1 MNIRIS
7 FIKGLLC
14 ATVLMVLPFQKLVA
28 QDNVIDR
35 VEWVVGDKSILRSDI
50 EEAIRYWVSN
60 GRTFEGDPYCVVGE
74 DLAVQQLFLHQAAID
89 SIQVDEGN
97 VIRRVEAQM
106 EHVIQQI
113 GSKEK
118 MEEYFN
124 MTSADIREMY
134 REQL

>member
-74 DLAVQQLFLHQAAID
+74 DLAVQQLFLQYPSRRGQRD
-89 SIQVDEGN
+89 SSC
-97 VIRRVEAQM
+97 R
-106 EHVIQQI
+106 
-113 GSKEK
+113 GSDGAR
-118 MEEYFN
+118 YP
-124 MTSADIREMY
+124 ADWLKGENGGIF
-134 REQL
+134 

>member
-1 MNIRIS
+1 MDI
-7 FIKGLLC
+7 IKKLLF
-14 ATVLMVLPFQKLVA
+14 AVLIALPLQCLTA

-35 VEWVVGDKSILRSDI
+35 VEWVVGDKFILRSDI
-50 EEAIRYWVSN
+50 EEAIRNWVIN

-89 SIQVDEGN
+89 SIEVDESN
-97 VIRRVEAQM
+97 VMRQVESQM
-106 EHVIQQI
+106 DYVLQQI

-124 MTSADIREMY
+124 MTTSDIR
-134 REQL
+134 